1 MIRCYDN
8 NAMTRYSA
16 YNLAIC
22 IFGSTQAMREDH
34 YGPSPRF
41 CGGLQKPC
49 ISKSRDN
56 DTRNN
61 AIKGQISNSSIR
73 NQYPPTFRTASCFT
87 GCGDS
92 PQKPRKPGTRTY
104 KFHVRPK
111 ILPLRF
117 RKPVYRLCGYRRK
130 FARVEYAEV
139 DCGDGWVRSGRRRR
153 ELRDGDF
160 DIECTNPVW
169 ACVVRE
175 RRDGIEIGDP
185 RRHDEWREKKRMRS
199 LGNDLF
205 FYSFRFP
212 SFVIYVQKETRRK
225 RKEKQTDSNEAEQNE
240 KKRRNCHHQQIS
252 YFHLKPSLFYA
263 EV

>member
-22 IFGSTQAMREDH
+22 IFGSTQPMREYH
-34 YGPSPRF
+34 YGPSPKF

-73 NQYPPTFRTASCFT
+73 NQYPPTFQTASFFT
-87 GCGDS
+87 GYGNS

-117 RKPVYRLCGYRRK
+117 RKPVYRLCGYWRK

-139 DCGDGWVRSGRRRR
+139 DGGDGWIRSGRRRR

-169 ACVVRE
+169 PCVIRE
-175 RRDGIEIGDP
+175 RRDGIETGDP
-185 RRHDEWREKKRMRS
+185 RRHDEWREKKGCGRQVMIYFSILFSFLPLLLMYKKKQGVGGKKSRQIQMELNRMRE
-199 LGNDLF
+199 
-205 FYSFRFP
+205 
-212 SFVIYVQKETRRK
+212 KEEIATI
-225 RKEKQTDSNEAEQNE
+225 NEY
-240 KKRRNCHHQQIS
+240 HVSI
-252 YFHLKPSLFYA
+252 
-263 EV
+263 